1 MSLRRNSGWLLVAAS
16 MLGAAL
22 ASQAA
27 EVAATVDPDSDAATL
42 ATLVRLTE
50 EIEESIRTGDRS
62 VLERHGAPEMLL
74 VNRDGRTYTKQEFIG
89 MLDPPRP
96 GYELRFEVREPKLLR
111 HGDSAVLTFLLAESL
126 RIHGHDVSTNYRCT
140 FAYFRRAGRWQLV
153 LFEYFEKPEDP
164 PVVKVDTTSLDAH
177 AGTYELAP
185 GKWVTRVWRD
195 GERLLA
201 SRDGGNPKPLLPT
214 AGGRFFYPGVEG
226 EIFFESGDAGRF
238 MVFRRNGK
246 DLRYQG
252 VKSSPTVADPGKTH
266 R

>member
-1 MSLRRNSGWLLVAAS
+1 MSLLGSSGWLLAGVVT
-16 MLGAAL
+16 L
-22 ASQAA
+22 
-27 EVAATVDPDSDAATL
+27 AATAKSGVPDSDAATL

-74 VNRDGRTYTKQEFIG
+74 VNRDGKTYTKKEFIG

-126 RIHGHDVSTNYRCT
+126 RVHGHDVSTTYRCN
-140 FAYFRRAGRWQLV
+140 FAYFRREGRWQIA

-164 PVVKVDTTSLDAH
+164 PIAKLDAKALDGY

-185 GKWVTRVWRD
+185 GKWVTRVSRD
-195 GERLLA
+195 GERLLV
-201 SRDGGNPKPLLPT
+201 SRDGRDPKPLVPT
-214 AGGRFFYPGVEG
+214 QGGRFFYPGVEG
-226 EIFFESGDAGRF
+226 EVFFESGEAGRF

-246 DLRYQG
+246 DLRYQW
-252 VKSSPTVADPGKTH
+252 VKSSPTAADPGATH